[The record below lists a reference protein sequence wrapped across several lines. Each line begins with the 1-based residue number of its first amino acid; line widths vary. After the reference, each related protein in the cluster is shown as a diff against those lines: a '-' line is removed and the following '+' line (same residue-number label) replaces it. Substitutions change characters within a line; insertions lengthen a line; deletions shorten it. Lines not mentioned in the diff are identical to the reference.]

1 MIETTNIHDLTLRPI
16 TVYMH
21 VPPAVWKGDRLG
33 HIGNN
38 DTFFW
43 VLEGECFL
51 TVGEKSTIVR
61 PGQLAFL
68 PKGVRRAYTHASE
81 RFVMYEMAFSASV
94 NEGQDLMQF
103 LQLQDGEPV
112 VDIEDKE
119 EMSRLFEESYH
130 KELFKDPLYD
140 VAWCS
145 NLMEIIRLY
154 TEAHRAQRGKARSDF
169 SPVLQMM
176 EERISQPLKTEEL
189 AAAVYMQPTYFI
201 RCFKAAFGIPPQ
213 AYLARLRIY
222 QAMGLLASTD
232 QSTAEI
238 AAAVGFA
245 DPAYFNKVFK
255 RSCGISPKEYRN
267 AFKKT

>member
-1 MIETTNIHDLTLRPI
+1 MIEENSIHDLTLRPI
-16 TVYMH
+16 AVYMH
-21 VPPAVWKGDRLG
+21 VPPAVWKGDRRG
-33 HIGNN
+33 HIGSN

-68 PKGVRRAYTHASE
+68 PKGVHRAYTHASE
-81 RFVMYEMAFSASV
+81 RFAMYEMAFSASV
-94 NEGQDLMQF
+94 NEGQNLMRF
-103 LQLQDGEPV
+103 LQLAGGDPA
-112 VDIEDKE
+112 VDIADKE
-119 EMSRLFEESYH
+119 KMSRLFEGSYR

-154 TEAHRAQRGKARSDF
+154 TEAYRAQSGKARSDF
-169 SPVLQMM
+169 AAVLQMM
-176 EERISQPLKTEEL
+176 EQQIDRPLKTEEL

-201 RCFKAAFGIPPQ
+201 RCFKAAFGLPPQ

-222 QAMGLLASTD
+222 KAMRLLASSD
-232 QSTAEI
+232 LELDEI
-238 AAAVGFA
+238 AAAVGFS

-255 RSCGISPKEYRN
+255 RSCGISPKEYRKV
-267 AFKKT
+267 FKK